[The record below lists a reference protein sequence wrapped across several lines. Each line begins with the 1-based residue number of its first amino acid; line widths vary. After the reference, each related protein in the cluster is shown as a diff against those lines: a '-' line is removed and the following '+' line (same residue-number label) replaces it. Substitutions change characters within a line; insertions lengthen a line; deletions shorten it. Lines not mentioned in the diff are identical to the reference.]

1 MADVT
6 KGHVIL
12 SPNTGTGDTQLTLK
26 AESANVGNRK
36 IVKSVF
42 TITAAGVSPNK
53 TITANFAA
61 APEFITLE
69 QAGTGVTVPA
79 TAGKVTITGV
89 SNSPKLGF
97 SVEGGDIVEEDLGDK
112 QFTADGS
119 ITATNGVAI
128 SGDPGADHKYE
139 FSIEINYVLNDTV
152 ETRTQVIYYPRF
164 IRICKTDIND
174 YTECKCCK
182 IGSFPSK
189 DYSSTRRFGS
199 QCTSYNQ
206 HDIYY
211 ILILCLSLSC
221 VQKYVN
227 SWGGNLK
234 FCIYGYN

>member
-26 AESANVGNRK
+26 AESANVGNRE

-42 TITAAGVSPNK
+42 TITASGVSPNK
-53 TITANFAA
+53 TITANLAA

-89 SNSPKLGF
+89 SNSPKLEFG
-97 SVEGGDIVEEDLGDK
+97 VESGDIVEEDLGDK

-128 SGDPGADHKYE
+128 TGDPGADHKYE

-152 ETRTQVIYYPRF
+152 ESRTQVFTIQ
-164 IRICKTDIND
+164 
-174 YTECKCCK
+174 
-182 IGSFPSK
+182 GSSE
-189 DYSSTRRFGS
+189 STKQTLTITQSAGAARLEVTPAEITVPQDGS
-199 QCTSYNQ
+199 AVN
-206 HDIYY
+206 
-211 ILILCLSLSC
+211 
-221 VQKYVN
+221 VQVTTN
-227 SWGGNLK
+227 TTFTVS
-234 FCIYGYN
+234 